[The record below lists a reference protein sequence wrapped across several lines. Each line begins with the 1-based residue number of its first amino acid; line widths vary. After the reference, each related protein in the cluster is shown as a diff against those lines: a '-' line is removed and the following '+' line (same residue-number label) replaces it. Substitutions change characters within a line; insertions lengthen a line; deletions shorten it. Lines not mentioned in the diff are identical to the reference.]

1 MVHTAESLESPPQQS
16 RREQHQC
23 PMDDFRI
30 TKRLRKA
37 LIDLG
42 YMTGES
48 GI

>member
-1 MVHTAESLESPPQQS
+1 
-16 RREQHQC
+16 
-23 PMDDFRI
+23 MDDFRI